1 MNNMRNKI
9 LSLLVLLLTAASG
22 AWAEETPIVTI
33 TFDSNGP
40 VYSVEGLV
48 TLTGTNYN
56 LGSSSGVYFWSP
68 SSPTKTLSA
77 TVEAVAD
84 NVSISK
90 VVFRSLMVGGNDV
103 PLEDTEKPFVCYAN
117 ADKGGRSL
125 SETDWTGQKSY
136 ERIAKIEVYTGPA
149 EAPITVDWNAS
160 TKTGTFTMPAF
171 DVELTPLYAPEAKW
185 ATDGDKILAPTA
197 AEGVIAGTEDAIVKA
212 GTVAQGQGTVMYFAT
227 TDAEMTAEKAAAA
240 DGWLSTLPTAAGYDG
255 AQTVYVWYYI
265 KGADTPQGQT
275 ATAENTFND
284 TEICAEPI
292 KVEVLSNKFDIAL
305 KAANANTIE
314 AGKAT
319 VKVGEAAAEV
329 KEGKLTGVKM
339 GSKVTITAKEG
350 YKFRKAEGKKTG
362 PAIWDG
368 DLAKLTNESTE
379 EFATATDGMTI
390 TGTLTANVK
399 VSIADGATIT
409 FDNATINGVN
419 NESYKWAGITCLG
432 DATIILKDGTTNK
445 VKGFFKRYP
454 GIQPGPSGKTLIIKG
469 GTAGT
474 GTLEASSSQ
483 WGPGIGGENATCGN
497 IEIQGGVITAKG
509 DNGAAGIGSGH
520 ARCGNITISGGTV
533 KATGGSYG
541 AGIGSGNGNGETQIC
556 GDIVISGGTIEATGG
571 SEGAGI
577 GSGSGGVCGTVTI
590 TSGVTS
596 VKATKGD
603 GAPNSI
609 GRGYSGKCGTVTIGG
624 VEGAISTSP
633 YTYQPGN

>member
-9 LSLLVLLLTAASG
+9 LMTLALLITAVGG
-22 AWAEETPIVTI
+22 AWAQDIATPVISGETEFYDEVTVTI
-33 TFDSNGP
+33 TCATPEVDIYYTLDGSNPKDDSSSSTEKEYKNAF
-40 VYSVEGLV
+40 
-48 TLTGTNYN
+48 TLTETTTVRAAAY
-56 LGSSSGVYFWSP
+56 SGDAWSAIAEVTF
-68 SSPTKTLSA
+68 TKL
-77 TVEAVAD
+77 
-84 NVSISK
+84 
-90 VVFRSLMVGGNDV
+90 
-103 PLEDTEKPFVCYAN
+103 
-117 ADKGGRSL
+117 
-125 SETDWTGQKSY
+125 
-136 ERIAKIEVYTGPA
+136 TGPKVTWDA
-149 EAPITVDWNAS
+149 A
-160 TKTGTFTMPAF
+160 TKTGTFEMPAY
-171 DVELTPLYAPEAKW
+171 DVEIAPIYAPVAKW
-185 ATDGDKILAPTA
+185 AKDKEVDQLPTA
-197 AEGVIAGTEDAIVKA
+197 IEGIIAGTTDAIVKA
-212 GTVAQGQGTVMYFAT
+212 GTVVEGQGTAMYFAT

-240 DGWLSTLPTAAGYDG
+240 EGWLSTLPTAAGYDD

-265 KGADTPQGQT
+265 KGADTPQGET

-284 TEICAEPI
+284 SEICTTPI
-292 KVEVLSNKFDIAL
+292 EVTLLSNKFDIQFN
-305 KAANANTIE
+305 AANANTIE

-319 VKVGEAAAEV
+319 VKVGETAAEV

-339 GSKVTITAKEG
+339 DSKVTITAKDG

-419 NESYKWAGITCLG
+419 NESYNWAGITCLG

-596 VKATKGD
+596 VKATKGN

-624 VEGAISTSP
+624 VVGAISESP
-633 YTYQPGN
+633 YTYEPGN

>member
-1 MNNMRNKI
+1 MNNMKNKI
-9 LSLLVLLLTAASG
+9 LSLLVLLLTVVVQAS
-22 AWAEETPIVTI
+22 AMQIFVK
-33 TFDSNGP
+33 
-40 VYSVEGLV
+40 
-48 TLTGTNYN
+48 TLTGKTIT
-56 LGSSSGVYFWSP
+56 LDVEP
-68 SSPTKTLSA
+68 SNTILVVKGIIETKESIPTDMQRLIFAGKELDDNKTL
-77 TVEAVAD
+77 AD
-84 NVSISK
+84 YNI
-90 VVFRSLMVGGNDV
+90 
-103 PLEDTEKPFVCYAN
+103 
-117 ADKGGRSL
+117 
-125 SETDWTGQKSY
+125 QKESTLHLVI
-136 ERIAKIEVYTGPA
+136 RTIEVT
-149 EAPITVDWNAS
+149 WNAS
-160 TKTGTFTMPAF
+160 TKTGYFTMPAY
-171 DVELTPLYAPEAKW
+171 DVELTPVYAPAADW
-185 ATDGDKILAPTA
+185 ALVETVKQLPTA
-197 AEGVIAGTEDAIVKA
+197 AEGIFAGTDDPIVKA
-212 GTVAQGQGTVMYFAT
+212 GTVAKTGDNVQGTAMYFAT

-240 DGWLSTLPTAAGYDG
+240 EGWLSTLPTAAGYDD

-265 KGADTPQGQT
+265 KGADTPQGET

-284 TEICAEPI
+284 SEIYATPI
-292 KVEVLSNKFDIAL
+292 EVTLLSNKFDITF

-314 AGKAT
+314 TGKAT
-319 VKVGEAAAEV
+319 VTVGGTAATV
-329 KEGKLTGVKM
+329 TEGKLEGVKM

-419 NESYKWAGITCLG
+419 NESYNWAGITCLG

-571 SEGAGI
+571 SESAGI

-596 VKATKGD
+596 VKATKGND
-603 GAPNSI
+603 APNSI